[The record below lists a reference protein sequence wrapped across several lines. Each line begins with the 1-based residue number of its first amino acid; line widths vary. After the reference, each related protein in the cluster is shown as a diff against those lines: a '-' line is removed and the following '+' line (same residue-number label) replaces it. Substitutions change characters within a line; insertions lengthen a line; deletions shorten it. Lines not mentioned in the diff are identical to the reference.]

1 MFTKASAPQIPLKS
15 NNQVEIEMRPT
26 QLREL
31 LESGVLANTHLHIK
45 LS

>member
-1 MFTKASAPQIPLKS
+1 MFTKANTSQVPLKS